1 MQYEQTNIEQMR
13 EAVRAKTAAMGLEKS
28 KVSADY
34 IQSKTTQAKQGGP
47 PGGAGAN
54 MDPDSFGGLDLSQI
68 SDSASA
74 AGERKST
81 YDETLPSM
89 FYDPEDDLT
98 KDEQNEV
105 DPIRME
111 NPIKQGLNELTNAK
125 WPGPAAALREVV
137 VLIVVVAVTGFM
149 IIEFDQLLRS
159 LYTTAGFIPSS
170 ESLAKYAARFDGL
183 DLPSGWTN
191 NMSDKD
197 VSNMAE
203 QVNSAPDVA
212 AAAAAA
218 AGSKL
223 PKL

>member
-1 MQYEQTNIEQMR
+1 
-13 EAVRAKTAAMGLEKS
+13 MGLEKS

-47 PGGAGAN
+47 GQV
-54 MDPDSFGGLDLSQI
+54 DPDSFGGLDLSQI
-68 SDSASA
+68 SDRAPP
-74 AGERKST
+74 GERKST

-89 FYDPEDDLT
+89 FYDPENDLT
-98 KDEQNEV
+98 KEEQNEV

-111 NPIKQGLNELTNAK
+111 NPFKQGLNELSNAK

-137 VLIVVVAVTGFM
+137 VLIAVVAVTGFV
-149 IIEFDQLLRS
+149 IIEWDQLLRTV
-159 LYTTAGFIPSS
+159 YTSAGFIPSS

-191 NMSDKD
+191 NMSDSD

-203 QVNSAPDVA
+203 QVNTAPTA
-212 AAAAAA
+212 AAAAV
-218 AGSKL
+218 GSSL

>member
-1 MQYEQTNIEQMR
+1 MR
-13 EAVRAKTAAMGLEKS
+13 EAVRARTAAMGLEKS

-47 PGGAGAN
+47 PGAN
-54 MDPDSFGGLDLSQI
+54 TDPDSFGGLDLSQI
-68 SDSASA
+68 SDSAPP
-74 AGERKST
+74 GERKST

-111 NPIKQGLNELTNAK
+111 NPIKQGLNELSNAK

-137 VLIVVVAVTGFM
+137 VLIIVVAVTGFI

-159 LYTTAGFIPSS
+159 VYTTAGFIPSS

-191 NMSDKD
+191 NMSDTD

-203 QVNSAPDVA
+203 QVNTPDVA
-212 AAAAAA
+212 AAA
-218 AGSKL
+218 GKVL